1 MKVWT
6 QSLFWEHLPTVRQSV
21 TWTYYNANSAA
32 VRLQYKN
39 LETNQF
45 IR

>member
-21 TWTYYNANSAA
+21 TWTYYNVNSAA
-32 VRLQYKN
+32 VNKN
-39 LETNQF
+39 LEINQF
-45 IR
+45 NR